1 MGWSYD
7 EYMRQ
12 PIDFIAIIDLI
23 RRLEAEEAER
33 QSKQ

>member
-1 MGWSYD
+1 MGWNYE

-12 PIDFIAIIDLI
+12 PLCFLETIDLI

-33 QSKQ
+33 QTKQ